1 MKISVIVTNWN
12 GQDILKKNL
21 EAIIKLS
28 PEAQE
33 IILADDASQDDSV
46 IFAKTLQKKYPQ
58 LKIISHK
65 TNQGFGG
72 NSNYAVDQAMGD
84 LVVLLNN
91 DIYPHPKYITNS
103 LKHFNDPQ
111 VFGVGF
117 AEFGHENWARIF
129 WKDGYL
135 QHEPGTKIKK
145 THISGW
151 VSGGSS
157 IIRKSIFQKLGGFD
171 SVYQPFYSEDLDLGY
186 RAWKSGYTLL
196 WEPKSVVEHHHET
209 TMSKFSKSLL
219 DYVKERNRLLNT
231 WRNITDP
238 TFLSLNK
245 FALFGRVLSGPNY
258 IKIIR
263 AAKKQIKKYPPP
275 VVFPVLTDKEIFA
288 KFYEDQDK

>member
-12 GQDILKKNL
+12 GKDLLKKNL
-21 EAIIKLS
+21 EEIIKKS

-46 IFAKTLQKKYPQ
+46 QFAKSLQKKYPK

-65 TNQGFGG
+65 KNLGFGD
-72 NSNYAVDQAMGD
+72 NSNYAVNKSQGD

-91 DIYPHPKYITNS
+91 DIRPHSKYISNS
-103 LKHFNDPQ
+103 LKHFKDPK

-117 AEFGHENWARIF
+117 AELGHENWARIF
-129 WKDGYL
+129 WRNGYL
-135 QHEPGTKIKK
+135 QHQPGLENKK
-145 THISGW
+145 THISAW

-157 IIRKSIFQKLGGFD
+157 IIRKSLFQKLGGFD
-171 SVYQPFYSEDLDLGY
+171 SVYEPFYSEDLDIGY
-186 RAWKSGYTLL
+186 RAWKSGYKLL
-196 WEPKSVVEHHHET
+196 WEPKSIVEHKHEST
-209 TMSKFSKSLL
+209 TSKFSRKFL

-238 TFLSLNK
+238 SLLSGNRM
-245 FALFGRVLSGPNY
+245 ALIGRVLSGPNY

-263 AAKKQIKKYPPP
+263 AAKRQIRKSPPP
-275 VVFPVLTDKEIFA
+275 IVFPKLTDKEILALF
-288 KFYEDQDK
+288 K